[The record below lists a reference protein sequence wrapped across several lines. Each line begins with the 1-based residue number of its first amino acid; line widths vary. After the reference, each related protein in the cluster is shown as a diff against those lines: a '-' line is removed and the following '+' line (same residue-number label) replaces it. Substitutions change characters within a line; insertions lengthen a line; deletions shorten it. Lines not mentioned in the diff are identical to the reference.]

1 MQDAPPALEL
11 LLVAAAVL
19 CFLVPISRRYRRRR
33 TKDRSRAEPGRNRS
47 EAGTFRVVRVID
59 GDTVDV
65 SKFNRRVRIR
75 LDSIDC
81 PEDGQP
87 WGETAKAGLIK
98 LIGGKS
104 VRLEEHGR
112 DPYGRTIATL
122 YVRSEEGS
130 DWLNV
135 NERMVIL
142 GHAWVMRR
150 FYSHLPR
157 ERQIALNRME
167 AWAKSKK
174 VGLWKTSNPIPP
186 WEWRVDR

>member
-1 MQDAPPALEL
+1 MQDALLALEL

-19 CFLVPISRRYRRRR
+19 CFLVAISRRYRRRK
-33 TKDRSRAEPGRNRS
+33 TKGRARAEPGRKRS
-47 EAGTFRVVRVID
+47 EAGTFRVVRIID
-59 GDTVDV
+59 GDTVEV
-65 SKFNRRVRIR
+65 RKFFRKVRIR

-87 WGETAKAGLIK
+87 WGETARAGLIK
-98 LIGGKS
+98 LIGGRS
-104 VRLEEHGR
+104 VRLEEYGR
-112 DPYGRTIATL
+112 DPYGRTLATL
-122 YVRSEEGS
+122 YVRSKEGS

-135 NERMVIL
+135 NERMVVL

-157 ERQIALNRME
+157 ERQIALNRIE
-167 AWAKSKK
+167 AWAKSRK

-186 WEWRVDR
+186 WKWRADR

>member
-1 MQDAPPALEL
+1 MQDAPPALGL

-33 TKDRSRAEPGRNRS
+33 TKDRSRAELGRNRS

-75 LDSIDC
+75 LDSVDC

-157 ERQIALNRME
+157 ERQTALNRME

-186 WEWRVDR
+186 WEWRADR

>member
-33 TKDRSRAEPGRNRS
+33 TKGRSRAKPGRNRS

-157 ERQIALNRME
+157 ERQTALNRME

-186 WEWRVDR
+186 WEWRADR

>member
-1 MQDAPPALEL
+1 MQDAPHALEL

-19 CFLVPISRRYRRRR
+19 CFLVPISRRYRRRK
-33 TKDRSRAEPGRNRS
+33 TKGRARAEPGRNRPG
-47 EAGTFRVVRVID
+47 AGTFRVLYVID
-59 GDTVDV
+59 GDTVEV
-65 SKFNRRVRIR
+65 SKFFRRVRIR
-75 LDSIDC
+75 LASIDC

-104 VRLEEHGR
+104 VSLEEHGR
-112 DPYGRTIATL
+112 DPYGRTVATL
-122 YVRSEEGS
+122 YVWSEEAA

-135 NERMVIL
+135 NERMVVL

-150 FYSHLPR
+150 FYTHLPR

-167 AWAKSKK
+167 AWAKSRK
-174 VGLWKTSNPIPP
+174 VGLWKTPNPIPP
-186 WEWRVDR
+186 WKWRADS